1 MTGLFSLGFIFIFLI
16 ILGVCLIPLIF
27 YLITIQDTLKEIS
40 PENRQMQP
48 GEVWLSIIP
57 LFGMVWQFFVV
68 DRVSKSLKAEF
79 LKRNIQ
85 IVEEKPGYSIGIAF
99 CILNC
104 CGIIPVLGGFAGI
117 GGLVCWI
124 IYWIKIADYKTL
136 LINNRIPA

>member
-1 MTGLFSLGFIFIFLI
+1 M
-16 ILGVCLIPLIF
+16 
-27 YLITIQDTLKEIS
+27 QNTLKEIS

-48 GEVWLSIIP
+48 GEVWLTIIP

-68 DRVSKSLKAEF
+68 DRMSKSLKAEF

-85 IVEEKPGYSIGIAF
+85 IAEEKPGYSIGIAF
-99 CILNC
+99 CVLQC
-104 CGIIPVLGGFAGI
+104 CGIIPILGGFAGI

-136 LINNRIPA
+136 LLTK